1 MNQKGQ
7 ALVTMLFF
15 MVIGLTI
22 TSAATII
29 LFVNAAAGSTTEQGE
44 TAYEAAESGIEN
56 ALLRLVRDPSYSGE
70 TMAVGPGYVVIQAA
84 NGLAT
89 ASATVNNSV
98 RKIQVQTVYNN
109 NILTVSSWKEIK

>member
-29 LFVNAAAGSTTEQGE
+29 LFVNATAGSAVEQGE
-44 TAYEAAESGIEN
+44 TAYDVAESGIEN
-56 ALLRLVRDPSYSGE
+56 ALLRMVRNPNYSGE
-70 TMAVGPGYVVIQAA
+70 TFAVGSGSVVIQVA
-84 NGLAT
+84 NGYAT
-89 ASATVNNSV
+89 STATVNNAV
-98 RKIQVQTVYNN
+98 KKIEVKTVYNN
-109 NILTVSSWKEIK
+109 NILSVSSWKEIK